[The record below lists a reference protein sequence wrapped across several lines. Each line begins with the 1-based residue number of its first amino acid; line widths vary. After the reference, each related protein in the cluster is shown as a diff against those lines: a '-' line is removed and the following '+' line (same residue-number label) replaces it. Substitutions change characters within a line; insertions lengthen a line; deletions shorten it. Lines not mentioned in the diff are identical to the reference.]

1 MHKVEYVFWP
11 AIVALGEDIDNVTWY
26 TKPSRLTAL
35 VKDLCETAGLGFET
49 TGMSLEEAQAAV
61 RKAAPA
67 LTLQQRTLTAAQVH
81 QYANPNTATWVDHMT
96 IERLMDSDGGLVPVF
111 QLRQMI
117 PGVWAENQW
126 TGDIFTSAVEAMV
139 PDNAAGRSARG
150 QVAAVRQFLHETAV
164 RYADLAHYI
173 PSGKVE
179 DEIERRRNG
188 DKIDSLVALT
198 WQQAFPVLKKV
209 FATTTPGYSVVR
221 KLKEAATALG
231 LGSTT
236 TMTYEQI
243 KNLCSKLAPSTAAL
257 DDNPADV
264 DGNEGRLSRA
274 VESAKSLAAP
284 ARQPG
289 AAASVGQGGT
299 ATEAQFAEVAGDAN
313 YIKLARVME
322 PFATSIG
329 SGTDE
334 KKKALVALLKDQ
346 SAAGVY
352 FVLKPT
358 KTLDSQAPFKSL
370 TGLKTS
376 SGTEVLQQVYNDALS
391 LDGDGKKK
399 QWGLLITA
407 ADAAKLVK
415 GHVECNKGSDGV
427 DWWSLLRDTI
437 IWRDGQQ
444 AVANV
449 ETDETGDPTW
459 IFSNPRAMEL
469 MLPPMWEIF
478 KLIGYGSTRTGGFYT
493 TWKNMISRTKQ
504 VLDLPPAD
512 ARSGGVWRSHVEA
525 CAEILKAFANEF
537 KAMLNNP
544 LPIAVAGGKPANFYS
559 GDSTAGILWNQVY
572 DDIKVI
578 KNDAEKETRGMSKR
592 YLQEGSP
599 PGDGQAYPYG
609 GQPKWQATE
618 AGQRETPHGWQ
629 RQQLLGQKQ
638 PWHQLGQADT
648 PEGAAE
654 LCNECGEEAKYG
666 AIDPSDGMYY
676 CATCWDAYE
685 PMDTTAY
692 PPPTAAKVADANAAR
707 NQRDVATLREIFPGH
722 CAYHLYYHH
731 ARGRTGCRRANCN
744 LQHERPDDLDAAL
757 IRLEGH
763 ARRDSVSVPNRHA
776 NETA

>member
-757 IRLEGH
+757 PRLEW
-763 ARRDSVSVPNRHA
+763 
-776 NETA
+776 ETARQE

>member
-1 MHKVEYVFWP
+1 
-11 AIVALGEDIDNVTWY
+11 
-26 TKPSRLTAL
+26 
-35 VKDLCETAGLGFET
+35 
-49 TGMSLEEAQAAV
+49 
-61 RKAAPA
+61 
-67 LTLQQRTLTAAQVH
+67 
-81 QYANPNTATWVDHMT
+81 
-96 IERLMDSDGGLVPVF
+96 
-111 QLRQMI
+111 
-117 PGVWAENQW
+117 
-126 TGDIFTSAVEAMV
+126 
-139 PDNAAGRSARG
+139 
-150 QVAAVRQFLHETAV
+150 
-164 RYADLAHYI
+164 
-173 PSGKVE
+173 
-179 DEIERRRNG
+179 
-188 DKIDSLVALT
+188 
-198 WQQAFPVLKKV
+198 LKKV

-358 KTLDSQAPFKSL
+358 KTLDSQAPFKAL
-370 TGLKTS
+370 TGLKIS

-449 ETDETGDPTW
+449 ETGETGDPTW

-648 PEGAAE
+648 PEGAAA

-731 ARGRTGCRRANCN
+731 VRGRTGCRRANCN

-757 IRLEGH
+757 TRLEGPGR
-763 ARRDSVSVPNRHA
+763 A
-776 NETA
+776 